1 MNPTVKKY
9 LLDSPWTQENVKWL
23 VRGSYGALSSSLIAS
38 ERCSD
43 QILMKIIKLIKEE
56 LKHICSLNH
65 SSILRDDNE
74 AVKRFSWE
82 TVWLEL
88 QSNVPILMK
97 ILTELLPTPNED
109 KPLICL
115 IVSMILKKRL
125 SKMGLVQRALS
136 ILLYG
141 NGTSR
146 QVIIT

>member
-1 MNPTVKKY
+1 M
-9 LLDSPWTQENVKWL
+9 KWL
-23 VRGSYGALSSSLIAS
+23 VRGSYGALSSLIAS

-43 QILMKIIKLIKEE
+43 QILMKIIKLIKEK

-65 SSILRDDNE
+65 SSILQDDNE
-74 AVKRFSWE
+74 AVKRFCWE

-88 QSNVPILMK
+88 QSNVLILMK
-97 ILTELLPTPNED
+97 ILTELLPVPTPNED

-115 IVSMILKKRL
+115 IVSMILKRRL